1 MCEVILNK
9 KQHIAFDTILSW
21 CRNKVKTTQSF
32 KPENSN
38 QYIFLSRGGGG
49 AGAGKSHLIKTI
61 YHTAVKRYV
70 TLHGKTGIKV
80 IARSQH
86 ASTRKQKNL
95 DLARLKRVQE
105 HTSLL
110 SSFVWLDTRRTKERA
125 PTNNA
130 VKQRSVLNL

>member
-1 MCEVILNK
+1 MQIIINDRLSSKVPLNCGVR
-9 KQHIAFDTILSW
+9 QGDPLS
-21 CRNKVKTTQSF
+21 
-32 KPENSN
+32 P
-38 QYIFLSRGGGG
+38 FL
-49 AGAGKSHLIKTI
+49 
-61 YHTAVKRYV
+61 YV

-86 ASTRKQKNL
+86 TSTPKKKNL

-110 SSFVWLDTRRTKERA
+110 SSFVWLDTQRTKERA

-130 VKQRSVLNL
+130 VKQRSVLNLKNKR

>member
-1 MCEVILNK
+1 MTTIEELQGIVAGLVSVVKELTTNVSQVNHTVGNMAQSVPAASNSHSLRMPSIQLPSFVI
-9 KQHIAFDTILSW
+9 
-21 CRNKVKTTQSF
+21 
-32 KPENSN
+32 
-38 QYIFLSRGGGG
+38 
-49 AGAGKSHLIKTI
+49 
-61 YHTAVKRYV
+61 
-70 TLHGKTGIKV
+70 LHGKTGIKV

-130 VKQRSVLNL
+130 VKQRSVLNLKNKR